1 MIRKAVFILVSVM
14 SLVSGSAL
22 AQDSLL
28 RKSDLSR
35 FTDASIYTFAR
46 PLRWKAKDV
55 TKLGILLGA
64 TAAITLLDEPVRE
77 LFKKNESTVP
87 EEVEVIGYHF
97 GKPYAAFAVTGTFY
111 LAGLAFKNKWSKET
125 GIHLGVTLLTS
136 GLLQTLSKDL
146 IGRARPGTEQGPYFF
161 KSFSG
166 KAAYHS
172 FLSGHVSVAYGIS
185 LVIGSRVNNLP
196 VRILF
201 YSLAASTAVSRM
213 HTDAHWLSDIA
224 FGAALAWFCNQT
236 ASRRLAETR
245 NGIPKRDLP
254 KVAWQIMPGPNGLSL
269 VARF

>member
-1 MIRKAVFILVSVM
+1 MIKNLILVATAAICAFFNNAS
-14 SLVSGSAL
+14 

-46 PLRWKAKDV
+46 PLRWKGKDV
-55 TKLGILLGA
+55 AKLGILIGT
-64 TAAITLLDEPVRE
+64 TAAITLLDEPVRD
-77 LFKKNESTVP
+77 LFKRHESTVP

-97 GKPYAAFAVTGTFY
+97 GKPYSAVAVTGTFY
-111 LAGLAFKNKWSKET
+111 LAGLVFKNKWAKET
-125 GIHLGVTLLTS
+125 GINLGVTLLTS

-185 LVIGSRVNNLP
+185 LVIGSRVDSVP
-196 VRILF
+196 VKILV

-236 ASRRLAETR
+236 ASKRLAETR

-254 KVAWQIMPGPNGLSL
+254 DITWRVVPAPNGLAL
-269 VARF
+269 VGRF